1 MRQNKWMLL
10 LLLMMITGSAHA
22 EWVKPDP
29 LQFKATEITPSENE
43 EGKKYYMYS
52 AAHESFLGHG
62 NQWSVEATFDNA
74 NPKMYFFSKYV
85 VDGEEWDGVS
95 YRFNAFISKTSVWDH
110 MWITSGYVIG
120 DCTMGQGS
128 CRGDDYWCF
137 EWQEDGTALVYMAD
151 YSSAYGETALGY
163 RAYMA
168 ASPNFPTINRVGLNV
183 EGFNA
188 EAFTENVAWAFIE
201 ESQYAKFNEANV
213 VYEKSEELI
222 NAIWETQAAN
232 EGIDLSSVQA
242 VYDNTSSTLEEL
254 QAAID
259 AIPGIVRAFV
269 VSKAEGATLEAPAD
283 FTQLLA
289 TPDYAVGNTNGWEG
303 DVANVV
309 DGSAQLWNKV
319 DTFNFYQ
326 VITDVPNG
334 IYRIN
339 VQGLWRVSNTGDVP
353 YAGGEFHNPEL
364 MRAFVYGESNGV
376 MYRRRMMGSLDD
388 AESFSVHET
397 DAQYPNGLYVPDRQ
411 AGFTEWANQGYYSEN
426 ETYVVVTDNTLR
438 LGLYCD
444 YIIYA
449 GSWCV
454 FDNWKL
460 EYCGSA
466 EAGSNELGEQ
476 FIALFEYDD
485 TKAQTVL
492 REQYEEKVSAV
503 EGASSFEDLM
513 AAYEGLTALQDSIT
527 FNIIAFEAYVSA
539 VEEVKAYLEAHQ
551 DFAGPD
557 REFLEEYLE
566 SDEEAGKYPNG
577 GYVYITENTPLSSE
591 QLYAEAVWVKELL
604 ETAIHNN
611 ITEGTDITHLLAN
624 ANVAEA
630 GFKGWTIN
638 KSITGNFDS
647 GMGLAEFP
655 VAQAFS
661 ADAAGF
667 NVYQT
672 MEDMPDGIYEV
683 NVNALFRW
691 SAGEWDQYDD
701 RVVPVKLYL
710 NEFATPIQNSTADAI
725 CEDEAVDSVN
735 CLITNGAGSGWP
747 WDLVTERDGKQYYG
761 PNSVQGCS
769 FAFMSGRY
777 KQTVYG
783 LVTDG
788 KLTLGLRDDRTSS
801 SEWTVFSNFKLTYQ
815 GKNPD
820 AMAAVLA
827 DLQAKA
833 DAYVHAAEVQGTNIC
848 MEYYNNI
855 QKIADEFNATDDEE
869 TKYNCLIAINGEL
882 QKINTS
888 AELYEQLATKLDYAY
903 SAYWDKLDTE
913 YTQEDVDAF
922 LAEYYNPLS
931 DAMFAGT
938 LTNEQC
944 EAAIETVRTLAAIDI
959 IYVYGDLVNQGWGD
973 YTSNIYPLRR
983 QEDGTYKGTFESLE
997 RITSGGYGNR
1007 SGVFFGYQGKYY
1019 SSANTY
1025 REATGKVGQ
1034 VFELAE
1040 GNGNWL
1046 YTYGGKW
1053 QATISA
1059 DFKTLSLEPVGEPM
1073 YPEYFYVVGDL
1084 VKSYWDRN
1092 AHETLAHV
1100 GNGLYTGVIH
1110 LGNATTTD
1118 PNVVGRFT
1126 IFGGAWALANSWTES
1141 RLGTGTGNVE
1151 LPLGETVPGVSRAY
1165 GECAWKLA
1173 PGTYVITLN
1182 YQELTI
1188 KATPLEIAGEGSAEA
1203 PYLITSLNDFET
1215 VRALAK
1221 AEQTTYVRLENDLD
1235 MTDVENWTPLFN
1247 MSESALA
1254 VTSKIDFDGQD
1265 HIIRNFHGSNSFF
1278 GALCGNIRNLGFEN
1292 ANVQSANGN
1301 GIVAKTAGHAR
1312 FFDAYTNRDTTV
1324 FENVWVKGNLAVE
1337 AGYAGALAG
1346 RVAGPTVVRNCYTD
1360 VAVTGA
1366 AEYMGGLFGQVS
1378 ESLNINQAYAAGSTA
1393 QGGGIIG
1400 GGQDEATAASAYDN
1414 IVVWNNTDQNFGTL
1428 MAAKEITLPAADLFD
1443 VIFNEDGTATDISA
1457 SQFPIEIVGDPK
1469 VEFNEEFGQNVFL
1482 SEANGTTPVSYLR
1495 VHYADNQAFKD
1506 ALVDGF
1512 TMETTFSITS
1522 QKLPG
1527 DVTPFRATE
1536 SGGFG
1541 FDIVP
1546 SGQVKFEVHTDIE
1559 GSKGYRYATSGVYIK
1574 TQTFYHFVGVYK
1586 DGKVHCYVNGIN
1598 AATGDAAG
1606 EFNFPAVESQW
1617 IGIGA
1622 DCGDTNGANF
1632 AIVNARL
1639 YNEPM
1644 TEAMV
1649 KALYFK
1655 QNGLD
1660 FNQGDKQSNI
1670 SYYNGSN
1677 FAELQN
1683 TVVGW
1688 GTPWTCDMQAN
1699 SYPVFGWDTTGGS
1712 GIESITGAFNADDNV
1727 QIFNMNGQMLYKGNL
1742 KDAKLN
1748 KGVYIIST
1756 KEKSYKVS
1764 LP

>member
-1 MRQNKWMLL
+1 MKQSKWMFL
-10 LLLMMITGSAHA
+10 LLLMMITGYARA
-22 EWVKPDP
+22 QWVMPDP
-29 LQFKATEITPSENE
+29 LQFKATEIVPSENE

-52 AAHESFLGHG
+52 AAHESFIGHG
-62 NQWSVEATFDNA
+62 NQWDVEATFDNA
-74 NPKMYFFSKYV
+74 NPKMYYFSKYV
-85 VDGEEWDGVS
+85 PADAEEWDGVS
-95 YRFNAFISKTSVWDH
+95 YRFNSFISKTSVWDH

-163 RAYMA
+163 RAYLA
-168 ASPNFPTINRVGLNV
+168 ASPNFPEINRVGLNV

-188 EAFTENVAWAFIE
+188 EPFTEDVAWAFIE
-201 ESQYAKFNEANV
+201 ESAFEEYNKAKQTFD
-213 VYEKSEELI
+213 KSEELI
-222 NAIWETQAAN
+222 NAIWDTEAAN

-242 VYDNTSSTLEEL
+242 VYDNTASTLEEL

-269 VSKAEGATLEAPAD
+269 VSKAEGATLEDPAD
-283 FTQLLA
+283 FTQLIT
-289 TPDYAVGNTNGWEG
+289 TPDYVVGNSNGWEG
-303 DVANVV
+303 DIPNIV
-309 DGSAQLWNKV
+309 DGCAQLWNKA
-319 DTFNFYQ
+319 DTFNMYQ
-326 VITDVPNG
+326 EIKDIPNG

-339 VQGLWRVSNTGDVP
+339 VQGLYRVSNTSAEP
-353 YAGGEFHNPEL
+353 YSGGVCHNPEL
-364 MRAFVYGESNGV
+364 ERGFVYGESNGV
-376 MYRRRMMGSLDD
+376 MMRRRLMCLFDG
-388 AESFSVHET
+388 AETSRVHDTDYSF
-397 DAQYPNGLYVPDRQ
+397 PNGLFVPDRQ
-411 AGFTEWANQGYYSEN
+411 AGFTEWANQGYYAEN
-426 ETYVVVTDNTLR
+426 ETYVVVTDNVLR

-444 YIIYA
+444 YIIHA

-466 EAGSNELGEQ
+466 EAGSDVLGEQ
-476 FIALFEYDD
+476 FIGLFEYDD
-485 TKAQTVL
+485 TKAQAIL
-492 REQYEEKVSAV
+492 KEQYEEKVNAV
-503 EGASSFEDLM
+503 EGASSLEEVM
-513 AAYEGLTALQDSIT
+513 SAYDGLLALQDSIV
-527 FNIIAFEAYVSA
+527 FNIMAFDSYQAA

-566 SDEEAGKYPNG
+566 SDEEAGKFPNG
-577 GYVYITENTPLSSE
+577 GYVYITENTPLNSE
-591 QLYAEAVWVKELL
+591 QLYAEAAYVKGLL

-611 ITEGTDITHLLAN
+611 ITEGTDITHLLTN

-638 KSITGNFDS
+638 KNITGNFDS

-701 RVVPVKLYL
+701 KVVPVKLYL
-710 NEFATPIQNSTADAI
+710 NEFATPVKNSTADAI
-725 CEDEAVDSVN
+725 SQDEAVDSVN
-735 CLITNGAGSGWP
+735 CMIAGTGWP
-747 WDLVTERDGKQYYG
+747 YDLTTERDGKIYYG

-769 FAFMSGRY
+769 FAFKAGRY

-783 LVTDG
+783 LVTNG

-820 AMAAVLA
+820 AMAAVLV

-833 DAYVHAAEVQGTNIC
+833 DAYVHAAKVQGTNFC

-855 QKIADEFNATDDEE
+855 QKIADEFNATDDEN
-869 TKYNCLIAINGEL
+869 TKYNGLIAINEEL
-882 QKINTS
+882 QKISTS
-888 AELYEQLATKLDYAY
+888 ASLYEQLATKLDLAY
-903 SAYWDKLDTE
+903 SAYWDLLDSV

-922 LAEYYNPLS
+922 LDEFYNPLT
-931 DAMFAGT
+931 DAMIEGT
-938 LTNEQC
+938 LTNERC
-944 EAAIETVRTLAAIDI
+944 EVEIEKIRTLAAIDI
-959 IYVYGDLVNQGWGD
+959 VYVYGDLVNQGWGNNG
-973 YTSNIYPLRR
+973 TLYPLTR
-983 QEDGTYKGTFESLE
+983 QEDGTYQGTFESLT
-997 RITSGGYGNR
+997 RIGSGDYGNR
-1007 SGVFFGYQGKYY
+1007 SGVYFGYQGKLFC
-1019 SSANTY
+1019 SADAY
-1025 REATGKVGQ
+1025 REVTGKPQ
-1034 VFELAE
+1034 TFKLAE

-1053 QATISA
+1053 KATISS
-1059 DFKTLSLEPVGEPM
+1059 DHKNLSIEPVGEPL

-1092 AHETLAHV
+1092 ANETLAHV

-1110 LGNATTTD
+1110 LGNASTTD
-1118 PNVVGRFT
+1118 PSVVGRFT
-1126 IFGGAWALANSWTES
+1126 IFSGAWALANSWTES

-1151 LPLGETVPGVSRAY
+1151 LPLGETVPGLSRRY

-1182 YQELTI
+1182 YQDLTI
-1188 KATPLEIAGEGSAEA
+1188 KATPLEIAGEGTVET

-1221 AEQTTYVRLENDLD
+1221 VGETTYVRLETDLD
-1235 MTDVENWTPLFN
+1235 MTDVDSWTPLFN
-1247 MSESALA
+1247 MSENALA
-1254 VTSKIDFDGQD
+1254 ITSKIDFDGQD
-1265 HIIRNFHGSNSFF
+1265 HIIRNFHGNNSFF
-1278 GALCGNIRNLGFEN
+1278 GVLCGNIRNLGFEN
-1292 ANVQSANGN
+1292 ANIQSTNGN
-1301 GIVAKTAGHAR
+1301 GIVAKMAGHAR
-1312 FFDAYTNRDTTV
+1312 FFDANIQRDTTV
-1324 FENVWVKGNLAVE
+1324 IENVWVKGNLAVE

-1346 RVAGPTVVRNCYTD
+1346 RVSGPTVVRNCYTD

-1366 AEYMGGLFGQVS
+1366 AEYMGGLFGKVS
-1378 ESLNINQAYAAGSTA
+1378 ESLNISQAYAAGSTT

-1400 GGQDEATAASAYDN
+1400 GGQDEATSASAYDN
-1414 IVVWNNTDQNFGTL
+1414 IVVWNNTDQNFGPL
-1428 MAAKEITLPAADLFD
+1428 MAAKDITLPAADLFD

-1457 SQFPIEIVGDPK
+1457 SQFPIEVVGEPK
-1469 VEFNEEFGQNVFL
+1469 VEFNEEYGQNVFL

-1512 TMETTFSITS
+1512 TMETTFAVNGER
-1522 QKLPG
+1522 LPG
-1527 DVTPFRATE
+1527 DITPFRATE

-1546 SGQVKFEVHTDIE
+1546 SGQVKFEVHTDID

-1632 AIVNARL
+1632 QIVNARL

-1649 KALYFK
+1649 KALFNK
-1655 QNGLD
+1655 QNGID
-1660 FNQGDKQSNI
+1660 FNQGDKQNNI

-1677 FAELQN
+1677 FTELQN

-1688 GTPWTCDMQAN
+1688 GAPWTCDMQEG
-1699 SYPVFGWDTTGGS
+1699 SYPVFGWDTTGGN
-1712 GIESITGAFNADDNV
+1712 GIESVTGAFNANENV
-1727 QIFNMNGQMLYKGNL
+1727 QIFNMNGQMLYKGSL
-1742 KDAKLN
+1742 KDANLN

>member
-1 MRQNKWMLL
+1 MKQSKWMFL
-10 LLLMMITGSAHA
+10 LLLMMITGYARA
-22 EWVKPDP
+22 QWVMPDP
-29 LQFKATEITPSENE
+29 LQFKATEIVPSENE

-74 NPKMYFFSKYV
+74 VPKQYFFSKYV

-163 RAYMA
+163 RAYLA
-168 ASPNFPTINRVGLNV
+168 ASPNFPEINRVGLNV

-188 EAFTENVAWAFIE
+188 EPFTEDVAWAFIE
-201 ESQYAKFNEANV
+201 ESAFEEYNKAKQTFD
-213 VYEKSEELI
+213 KSEELI
-222 NAIWETQAAN
+222 NAIWDTEAAN

-242 VYDNTSSTLEEL
+242 VYDNTASTLEEL

-269 VSKAEGATLEAPAD
+269 VSKAEGATLEDPAD
-283 FTQLLA
+283 FTQLIT
-289 TPDYAVGNTNGWEG
+289 TPDYVVGNSNGWEG
-303 DVANVV
+303 DIPNIV
-309 DGSAQLWNKV
+309 DGCAQLWNKA
-319 DTFNFYQ
+319 DTFNMYQ
-326 VITDVPNG
+326 EIKDIPNG

-339 VQGLWRVSNTGDVP
+339 VQGLYRVSNTSAEP
-353 YAGGEFHNPEL
+353 YSGGVCHNPEL
-364 MRAFVYGESNGV
+364 ERGFVYGESNGV
-376 MYRRRMMGSLDD
+376 MMRRRLMGLFDG
-388 AESFSVHET
+388 AETSRVHDTDYSF
-397 DAQYPNGLYVPDRQ
+397 PNGLFVPDRQ
-411 AGFTEWANQGYYSEN
+411 AGFTEWANQGYYAEN
-426 ETYVVVTDNTLR
+426 ETYVVVTDNVLR

-444 YIIYA
+444 YIIHA

-466 EAGSNELGEQ
+466 EAGSDVLGEQ
-476 FIALFEYDD
+476 FIGLFEYDD
-485 TKAQTVL
+485 TKAQAIL
-492 REQYEEKVSAV
+492 KEQYEEKVNAV
-503 EGASSFEDLM
+503 EGASSLEEVM
-513 AAYEGLTALQDSIT
+513 SAYDGLLALQDSIV
-527 FNIIAFEAYVSA
+527 FNIMAFDSYQAA
-539 VEEVKAYLEAHQ
+539 VVEVKAYLEAHQ

-566 SDEEAGKYPNG
+566 SDEEAGKFPNG
-577 GYVYITENTPLSSE
+577 GYVYITENTPLNSE
-591 QLYAEAVWVKELL
+591 QLYAEAAYVKGLL

-638 KSITGNFDS
+638 KNITGNFDS

-701 RVVPVKLYL
+701 KVVPVKLYL
-710 NEFATPIQNSTADAI
+710 NEFATPVKNSTADAI
-725 CEDEAVDSVN
+725 SQDEAVDSVN
-735 CLITNGAGSGWP
+735 CMIAGTGWP
-747 WDLVTERDGKQYYG
+747 YDLTTERDGKIYYG

-769 FAFMSGRY
+769 FAFKAGRY

-783 LVTDG
+783 LVING

-833 DAYVHAAEVQGTNIC
+833 DAYVHAAEVQGTNFC

-855 QKIADEFNATDDEE
+855 QKIADEFNATDDEN
-869 TKYNCLIAINGEL
+869 TKYNGLIAINEEL
-882 QKINTS
+882 QKISTS
-888 AELYEQLATKLDYAY
+888 ASLYEQLATKLDLAY
-903 SAYWDKLDTE
+903 SAYWDLLDSV

-922 LAEYYNPLS
+922 LDEFYNPLT
-931 DAMFAGT
+931 DAMIEGT
-938 LTNEQC
+938 LTNERC
-944 EAAIETVRTLAAIDI
+944 EVEIEKIRTLAAIDI
-959 IYVYGDLVNQGWGD
+959 VYVYGDLVNQGWGNNG
-973 YTSNIYPLRR
+973 TLYPLTR
-983 QEDGTYKGTFESLE
+983 QEDGTYQGTFESLT
-997 RITSGGYGNR
+997 RIGSGDYGNR
-1007 SGVFFGYQGKYY
+1007 SGVYFGYQGKLF
-1019 SSANTY
+1019 SSADAY
-1025 REATGKVGQ
+1025 REVTGKPQ
-1034 VFELAE
+1034 TFELAE

-1053 QATISA
+1053 KATISS
-1059 DFKTLSLEPVGEPM
+1059 DHKNLSIEPVGEPL

-1092 AHETLAHV
+1092 ANETLAHV

-1110 LGNATTTD
+1110 LGNALTTD
-1118 PNVVGRFT
+1118 PAVVGRFT
-1126 IFGGAWALANSWTES
+1126 IFSGAWALANSWTES

-1151 LPLGETVPGVSRAY
+1151 LPLGETVPGLSRRY

-1182 YQELTI
+1182 YQDLTI

-1221 AEQTTYVRLENDLD
+1221 AEQTTYVRLETDLD

-1247 MSESALA
+1247 MSENALA
-1254 VTSKIDFDGQD
+1254 ITAKIDFDGQD
-1265 HIIRNFHGSNSFF
+1265 HVIRNFHGNNSFF
-1278 GALCGNIRNLGFEN
+1278 GVLCGNIRNLGFEN
-1292 ANVQSANGN
+1292 ANIQSTNGN
-1301 GIVAKTAGHAR
+1301 GIVAKMAGHAR
-1312 FFDAYTNRDTTV
+1312 FFDANIQRDTTV
-1324 FENVWVKGNLAVE
+1324 IENVWVKGNLAVE

-1346 RVAGPTVVRNCYTD
+1346 RVAGPTIVRNCYTD

-1378 ESLNINQAYAAGSTA
+1378 ESLNISQAYAAGSTV

-1400 GGQDEATAASAYDN
+1400 GGQDETTSASAYDN
-1414 IVVWNNTDQNFGTL
+1414 IVVWNNTDQNFGPL

-1457 SQFPIEIVGDPK
+1457 SQFPIEVVGEPK
-1469 VEFNEEFGQNVFL
+1469 VEFNEEYGQNVFL

-1512 TMETTFSITS
+1512 TMETTFAVNGER
-1522 QKLPG
+1522 LPG
-1527 DVTPFRATE
+1527 DITPFRATE

-1541 FDIVP
+1541 FDIIP
-1546 SGQVKFEVHTDIE
+1546 SGQVKFEVHTDID
-1559 GSKGYRYATSGVYIK
+1559 GSKAYRYATTGAYVK
-1574 TQTFYHFVGVYK
+1574 TQTFYHFVGVYA
-1586 DGKVHCYVNGIN
+1586 DGKVHCYINGIN
-1598 AATGDAAG
+1598 AATGDATG

-1644 TEAMV
+1644 PEAMA

-1660 FNQGDKQSNI
+1660 LNQGDKQNNI

-1677 FAELQN
+1677 FTELQN

-1688 GTPWTCDMQAN
+1688 GAPWTCDMQER
-1699 SYPVFGWDTTGGS
+1699 SYPVFGWDTTGGN
-1712 GIESITGAFNADDNV
+1712 GIESVTGAFNANENV
-1727 QIFNMNGQMLYKGNL
+1727 QIFNMNGQMLYKGSL
-1742 KDAKLN
+1742 KDANLN